1 MALPSVLDPARVGE
15 YPPHACAGGGFVWD
29 EVLEYRVWCYPGQGA
44 QDLCEGS
51 DYFYAFGSHAEA
63 HAFADQTAGAQEPL
77 ALVLQ
82 REYID
87 EPEDGC
93 YVHVRQERITEWP
106 VTFLS
111 RPRRKSQ
118 TIPDFFAPDAPA
130 NRLDVLRG
138 LV

>member
-1 MALPSVLDPARVGE
+1 MTFPAVSDPARVGE
-15 YPPHACAGGGFVWD
+15 YPPQACAGGGYVWD

-44 QDLCEGS
+44 QDLFEGS
-51 DYFYAFGSHAEA
+51 DYFYAFDSHLQAQ
-63 HAFADQTAGAQEPL
+63 AFADQTAGAQEPL

-87 EPEDGC
+87 EPEEGC

-111 RPRRKSQ
+111 RPRRTPQ

>member
-1 MALPSVLDPARVGE
+1 MTLPPVLDPARVGE
-15 YPPHACAGGGFVWD
+15 YPPTAFAGGGFVWD

-51 DYFYAFGSHAEA
+51 DYFYAFGSYAEA
-63 HAFADQTAGAQEPL
+63 QAFADKTAGAQEPL

-106 VTFLS
+106 VAFLN
-111 RPRRKSQ
+111 RPRRTSQ
-118 TIPDFFAPDAPA
+118 TIPNFFAPDAPT
-130 NRLDVLRG
+130 NRLEVLRG